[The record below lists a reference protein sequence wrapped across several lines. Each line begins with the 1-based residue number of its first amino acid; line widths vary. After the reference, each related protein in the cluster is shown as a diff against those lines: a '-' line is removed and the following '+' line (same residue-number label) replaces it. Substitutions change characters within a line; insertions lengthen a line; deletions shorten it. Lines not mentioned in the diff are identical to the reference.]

1 MKKLLLVLVMIALC
15 VPFGMQAKKSK
26 ENKKQMTLLERIESI
41 KWDSPTRQ
49 EGSNYASLNLMYNY
63 ADSFYT
69 MIQAMPD
76 SVPLYEIRKVY
87 NSTTGDTILA
97 PVNIRTNELAP
108 SKRAAAQSLDG
119 LNYVLNI
126 TLWTEKLAASLIENS
141 VQIAVDATPLG
152 NKERKNANKQ
162 IAGFCKIYPTIC
174 SAIKQQ
180 SRLMTEYKKQNESL
194 SQDAG
199 PVTSMP
205 GEDLTSDVVM
215 NMSDEEISAW
225 LEEEQASRS

>member
-1 MKKLLLVLVMIALC
+1 MKKILLIIVLIALC
-15 VPFGMQAKKSK
+15 VPFGMEAKKSK
-26 ENKKQMTLLERIESI
+26 EEKKQMTLLEKIESI
-41 KWDSPTRQ
+41 KWDSPSRVDDSKY
-49 EGSNYASLNLMYNY
+49 EKLNLMYNY
-63 ADSFYT
+63 ADSFYA

-87 NSTTGDTILA
+87 NSTKGDTILA

-108 SKRAAAQSLDG
+108 SKRAAEQSLNG
-119 LNYVLNI
+119 LNYVLEI
-126 TLWTEKLAASLIENS
+126 TLWTEKLAFSLTENAD
-141 VQIAVDATPLG
+141 QIIIDATPLG

-174 SAIKQQ
+174 SAIRQQ
-180 SRLMTEYKKQNESL
+180 SRLMSEYKKKNESL

-199 PVTSMP
+199 PVTSMA

-215 NMSDEEISAW
+215 TMSDDEIAAW
-225 LEEEQASRS
+225 LEEEQANRS